1 MPADP
6 AGAAQEENLLLLR
19 ITTAAG
25 LMLLLMYVFVC
36 VCVYVVSECA
46 PTRRLPPTS
55 PGKERSALLFLS
67 SPLAAARVE
76 AQLRWMDCCCS
87 SGWLWLDLLAISRTL
102 CSSAVSGVMLLT
114 LPDFAGKKKTGM
126 ERSGPTPSASRRA
139 GWRQA
144 LRELHR
150 RSTCCY
156 ASPHQRSLRLSPPTS
171 GLARSMRRRRR
182 GAQLDWEFAF

>member
-76 AQLRWMDCCCS
+76 AQLER
-87 SGWLWLDLLAISRTL
+87 LLLLLAL
-102 CSSAVSGVMLLT
+102 AGPAGDLMNALL
-114 LPDFAGKKKTGM
+114 
-126 ERSGPTPSASRRA
+126 
-139 GWRQA
+139 
-144 LRELHR
+144 
-150 RSTCCY
+150 
-156 ASPHQRSLRLSPPTS
+156 
-171 GLARSMRRRRR
+171 RRRL
-182 GAQLDWEFAF
+182 GCCAADCA